1 MISIEKHSFNHGNW
15 YDNFL
20 KWSQYRITSVWKRK
34 RRKLC
39 PLTTDSGVKR
49 ICWPVATAWRHDLR
63 KETMEKFMT
72 KDRDPGFDS
81 HILKFLARLVD
92 LSSEKVDTK
101 RKFVIFY
108 FLSLC
113 RHYSDQWA
121 PWIEFRKK
129 CRQAILEINNHTCI
143 LTAADDYVLQFM
155 EKDSECDKVF
165 FSLTGNIVWCT
176 L

>member
-1 MISIEKHSFNHGNW
+1 MRWRGSTVSITVTEMIIFW
-15 YDNFL
+15 YDPNIVFRQCG
-20 KWSQYRITSVWKRK
+20 KE
-34 RRKLC
+34 RREI
-39 PLTTDSGVKR
+39 TTDSGVKR